1 MQVHKVRMV
10 PKLAQQEWSS
20 KIRIKERWEGWN

>member
-20 KIRIKERWEGWN
+20 KISN